1 MTNDE
6 IKDYD
11 LSTTGVIVELTQT
24 SSEEIYGFL
33 IEATASVDFAVE
45 VSGGTVGPI
54 QVDSFAGVSSV
65 NSGFEGPEVVDIRIR
80 NTTTAAAGETADAI
94 LGSGGR

>member
-6 IKDYD
+6 IQNYD
-11 LSTTGVIVELTQT
+11 LSTTGTIVELTDT
-24 SSEEIYGFL
+24 SSHDTYGFL
-33 IEATASVDFAVE
+33 IEATASVDFVVE
-45 VSGGTVGPI
+45 VSGGTVGAV
-54 QVDSFAGVSSV
+54 QVDLFSASSV
-65 NSGFEGPEVVDIRIR
+65 SSGFEGPEVVDIRIR

>member
-11 LSTTGVIVELTQT
+11 LSTTGVIVEVADT
-24 SSEEIYGFL
+24 SSDEIYGFL
-33 IEATASVDFAVE
+33 IEASAAVDFAVE

-54 QVDSFAGVSSV
+54 QVDSFAGASSV
-65 NSGFEGPEVVDIRIR
+65 DGGFERPEAVDVRIR

-94 LGSGGR
+94 IGSGGR

>member
-1 MTNDE
+1 
-6 IKDYD
+6 
-11 LSTTGVIVELTQT
+11 
-24 SSEEIYGFL
+24 
-33 IEATASVDFAVE
+33 VE

-54 QVDSFAGVSSV
+54 QVDSFPGTGSV